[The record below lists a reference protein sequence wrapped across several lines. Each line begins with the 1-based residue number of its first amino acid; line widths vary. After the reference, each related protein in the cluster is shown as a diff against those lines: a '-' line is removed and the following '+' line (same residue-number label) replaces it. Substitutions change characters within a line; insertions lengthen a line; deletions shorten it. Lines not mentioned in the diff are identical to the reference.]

1 MHSADCIYTH
11 TCTHIIMKEKVIYL
25 RGSGATDG
33 VKGNRAR
40 KREQGKDGT
49 SVLVYVQYSYMN
61 FSGS

>member
-1 MHSADCIYTH
+1 MHSADYIYTH

-40 KREQGKDGT
+40 MKGT
-49 SVLVYVQYSYMN
+49 GEGWN
-61 FSGS
+61 

>member
-1 MHSADCIYTH
+1 
-11 TCTHIIMKEKVIYL
+11 MKEKVIYL

-49 SVLVYVQYSYMN
+49 SVLVYVQYSCMN